1 MNQNQNETEA
11 ESGSPPLPTVSTQN
25 ELEKRLQSG
34 EHINFFSDLEVGNV
48 SVAKPNPEYVNAKK
62 EEQEKYEK
70 QVGYLTY
77 LGQDTNEALGKRDW
91 YEIAPKRLDAHDK
104 RVAAIEV
111 GLKTKSANDPLN
123 LMKKCLEM
131 SNKIKA
137 STSKAIESTEL
148 KSIALESAKSSS
160 LKRKRSSPEDLRPK
174 AKKSKKEKRKKEKKK
189 RKKSKHKSIHN
200 HRRHHHSNKHV
211 DLEMKKERNSD
222 KEMQLKKLREERHRR
237 EQVEK
242 AKAENLLKRLH
253 GDTSVIVNVT
263 KEKSISTQLEPKP
276 PPIKQKYNSQF
287 NPELAKQNYDDYK
300 RF

>member
-1 MNQNQNETEA
+1 M
-11 ESGSPPLPTVSTQN
+11 
-25 ELEKRLQSG
+25 
-34 EHINFFSDLEVGNV
+34 
-48 SVAKPNPEYVNAKK
+48 NAKK
-62 EEQEKYEK
+62 DEQEKYEK

-91 YEIAPKRLDAHDK
+91 YEILPKRPDAHDK

-123 LMKKCLEM
+123 IMKKCLAM
-131 SNKIKA
+131 SEKA
-137 STSKAIESTEL
+137 KQLVTKAITST
-148 KSIALESAKSSS
+148 KLESLTLPS
-160 LKRKRSSPEDLRPK
+160 LKRKRSRSASLSSTEDRRPK
-174 AKKSKKEKRKKEKKK
+174 AKKSKKEKRKKKKK
-189 RKKSKHKSIHN
+189 QKKSKHKTIDKRHHQ
-200 HRRHHHSNKHV
+200 HRRPRSKHKDV
-211 DLEMKKERNSD
+211 EDKTNRTAD
-222 KEMQLKKLREERHRR
+222 KEFQLKKLREERHRR

-253 GDTSVIVNVT
+253 GDTSVIVNVA
-263 KEKSISTQLEPKP
+263 KESTISNQLEPKP